1 MSGDIRFRAAFIVLT
16 GALAGASIDARQA
29 PVGSQAAATKPG
41 NQERLARIQTDPSAG
56 TNRPDDAVRELK
68 EILAVDP
75 GSAEETRRSASP
87 TARWAHR
94 ILMGEAVAE
103 LRQALALDPSSVPAR
118 YFLAHIYFELG
129 RNERAREELDAG
141 LTLAPR
147 SPQFLALLG
156 EVERQLKNPKRS
168 LEVLKEALQ
177 IDATSAQ
184 AHYYLGLT
192 LLDLG
197 RTDEGIKELEG
208 VVQSGEKRADVYLS
222 LGATYLDAGRFD
234 EGLQT
239 RTTASKIDPARP
251 DIQIQLARAYRL
263 KGQLVKADAQLMKGM
278 PKVPA
283 NVASP
288 FAQQRQVEFDLYMEL
303 GLLRLQQGQ
312 LTAAVAAFRKVLEID
327 PDHGPTNRQL
337 AEVFLRQGQYSRAV
351 GYAGRAEKLGF
362 PLPDDKRKLL
372 QDRLQKPKKDAG
384 APK

>member
-1 MSGDIRFRAAFIVLT
+1 MESIRCRAALIVLA
-16 GALAGASIDARQA
+16 GALVGASIDASQA
-29 PVGSQAAATKPG
+29 PVASQAAATKPG
-41 NQERLARIQTDPSAG
+41 NQDRLARIRAELFAG

-75 GSAEETRRSASP
+75 GSAEAHMLLGIAYRTVGSP
-87 TARWAHR
+87 D
-94 ILMGEAVAE
+94 LVGEAVAE

-141 LTLAPR
+141 LALAPR

-156 EVERQLKNPKRS
+156 EVERQLKNPKRA
-168 LEVLKEALQ
+168 LDVLTQALQ
-177 IDATSAQ
+177 IDGTSAQ

-197 RTDEGIKELEG
+197 KTDEGIKELEG
-208 VVQSGEKRADVYLS
+208 VVRSGEKRADVYVS
-222 LGATYLDAGRFD
+222 LGASYLDAGRFD

-239 RTTASKIDPARP
+239 LTTASQIDPARP

-278 PKVPA
+278 PKGPA

-288 FAQQRQVEFDLYMEL
+288 FAQQRQVEFNLYMEL

-312 LTAAVAAFRKVLEID
+312 LTAAVSAFRKVLEID

-337 AEVFLRQGQYSRAV
+337 AEVLLRQGQYSRALE
-351 GYAGRAEKLGF
+351 YAGRAEKLGF

-372 QDRLQKPKKDAG
+372 QEQLQKQKKEAG
-384 APK
+384 GQE